1 MPDFSL
7 PDLVKDWAAQ
17 VAILVEVAIAMA
29 LGGLIGF
36 EREMAD
42 RPAGLRTHLLVA
54 GAAALMVG
62 LGDSLL
68 SSFLSHRSHEMI
80 RSDPIRVIQA
90 IVIGIGFLG
99 TGTIF
104 RDGNGHVE
112 GLTTAASLLLT
123 AGIGI
128 SVAMRQFILALG
140 VTMFT
145 VLVLHTLKW
154 LEQRL
159 KRKHTGQ

>member
-1 MPDFSL
+1 MLDFNFPAL
-7 PDLVKDWAAQ
+7 LGDWTPQ
-17 VAILVEVAIAMA
+17 LAILVEVAIAMV

-68 SSFLSHRSHEMI
+68 SGFLSHRSHELI

-104 RDGNGHVE
+104 RDSGGHVE

-128 SVAMRQFILALG
+128 AVAMRQFILALG

-159 KRKHTGQ
+159 KRKHSR

>member
-1 MPDFSL
+1 
-7 PDLVKDWAAQ
+7 
-17 VAILVEVAIAMA
+17 
-29 LGGLIGF
+29 
-36 EREMAD
+36 
-42 RPAGLRTHLLVA
+42 LVA

-68 SSFLSHRSHEMI
+68 SAFLSHRSHELI

-104 RDGNGHVE
+104 RDSSGHVE

-128 SVAMRQFILALG
+128 AVAMRQFILALG

-159 KRKHTGQ
+159 KRKHSR